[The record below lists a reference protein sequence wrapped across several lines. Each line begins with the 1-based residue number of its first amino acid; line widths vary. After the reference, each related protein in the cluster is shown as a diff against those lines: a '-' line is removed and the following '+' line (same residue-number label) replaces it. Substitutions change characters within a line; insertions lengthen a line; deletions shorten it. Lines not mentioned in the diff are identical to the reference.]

1 MLVNS
6 IIFLPTMLLQVTN
19 DSSLKY
25 RRVSPFTT
33 SMQLVHEVF
42 LRGVREIM
50 THLKQLTRKTTWMQA
65 HVKLV
70 YLQADGTELSFT
82 RGITLQSVSEYRI
95 NDKTVTWEEY
105 NNKMRSLGILVKARN
120 FLVFQVRTLLQ
131 SNIFCPPVDPLHDR
145 TFLRDCA
152 LGFCKS
158 RARN

>member
-1 MLVNS
+1 
-6 IIFLPTMLLQVTN
+6 
-19 DSSLKY
+19 
-25 RRVSPFTT
+25 
-33 SMQLVHEVF
+33 
-42 LRGVREIM
+42 
-50 THLKQLTRKTTWMQA
+50 MQA

-105 NNKMRSLGILVKARN
+105 NNNMRSLGILVKARN

-131 SNIFCPPVDPLHDR
+131 STLFCLPIDILHDR

-152 LGFCKS
+152 LGFRKF

>member
-1 MLVNS
+1 
-6 IIFLPTMLLQVTN
+6 MLLQVTN
-19 DSSLKY
+19 DFSIKY
-25 RRVSPFTT
+25 CRVSPFTT
-33 SMQLVHEVF
+33 SMQLDHAVY
-42 LRGVREIM
+42 LPGVPEIM
-50 THLKQLTRKTTWMQA
+50 TPFKQLTRKTTRMQA

-131 SNIFCPPVDPLHDR
+131 STLFCLPIDLLHDR

-152 LGFCKS
+152 LGFRKL